1 MKRLQDVCLG
11 PKNHPLN
18 LDMIRIIL
26 RSGSNPQSLRR
37 RFAVS
42 D

>member
-1 MKRLQDVCLG
+1 MKRLQEVCLG
-11 PKNHPLN
+11 PLN
-18 LDMIRIIL
+18 LEIIRISL

>member
-1 MKRLQDVCLG
+1 MKRLQEVCLG

-18 LDMIRIIL
+18 LEMIRISL
-26 RSGSNPQSLRR
+26 RSGSSPQSLRR
-37 RFAVS
+37 RFAVP